1 MAAIWEAGR
10 FAFRLTHAYR
20 PLFRIAARA
29 LIVGVLSV
37 VPATAQY
44 TTASLGGTVED
55 PAGAVV
61 PGAVVTVQ
69 NEDTGLSRTATSQP
83 DGTFLF
89 PALPLGPYKL
99 TVTKSGFANYVQTGI
114 VLTVNEAATQTVAL
128 QVRALSQEVNVCANA
143 EVLTTRTGTVSQLI
157 DNKRVVDLPLDGR
170 QPQELLFLAAG
181 TVNETGTGPNYC
193 LANCEGGVY
202 PGEQDAS
209 VGGMGTRA
217 VNYQMDGAGHND
229 TYVNANLPFPNPDA
243 TQEFNVQ
250 NENLSAQY
258 GLGGAVVNIVTKSG
272 TNELRGDAFEFVR
285 NGDLNARKFFAP
297 TQDTLKRNQFGGS
310 VGGPIIKHKLFFF
323 GTYQGTRVRS
333 ASQGQ
338 IAFVPTK
345 DERNGDFS
353 DLCPGGFDASGLCPQ
368 PPEVQQSHGAQVVD
382 PATGTP
388 FLRNQVPVG
397 MFSAPSQFFL
407 QYIPLPNGPG
417 HQLTFA
423 GPS

>member
-1 MAAIWEAGR
+1 MLQCWRPSDSDARILERKEALMAANWEAER
-10 FAFRLTHAYR
+10 FVFHLTRAHR
-20 PLFRIAARA
+20 PLFLIAARA
-29 LIVGVLSV
+29 AIVGVLSV

-128 QVRALSQEVNVCANA
+128 QVRAVSQEVKVSANA

-243 TQEFNVQ
+243 IQEFNVQ

-310 VGGPIIKHKLFFF
+310 VGGPIIRAR
-323 GTYQGTRVRS
+323 YDR
-333 ASQGQ
+333 
-338 IAFVPTK
+338 
-345 DERNGDFS
+345 
-353 DLCPGGFDASGLCPQ
+353 PG
-368 PPEVQQSHGAQVVD
+368 SHG
-382 PATGTP
+382 
-388 FLRNQVPVG
+388 
-397 MFSAPSQFFL
+397 
-407 QYIPLPNGPG
+407 
-417 HQLTFA
+417 
-423 GPS
+423 